1 MCLDALRQTFSEI
14 SLVTLRWDYTTMY
27 ERRRRI
33 QTLESTKK
41 FSKLQ
46 VRIELTTLRVLGS
59 EFKRKFTR
67 ILGLHLGLAQ
77 NSAVFYIYLNH
88 HRVCSLLCTFRWQS
102 VLHFF
107 QILQLSMQFFFFIS
121 SITQHVLFCVFLKSI
136 NFASSVLCY
145 FVTILVM
152 ICVLLESYT

>member
-1 MCLDALRQTFSEI
+1 
-14 SLVTLRWDYTTMY
+14 MY

-77 NSAVFYIYLNH
+77 NSAVFYIYLKSPYSTLSFVLLLDGSLYFIFFKSYNLA
-88 HRVCSLLCTFRWQS
+88 CS
-102 VLHFF
+102 
-107 QILQLSMQFFFFIS
+107 FFFLNS
-121 SITQHVLFCVFLKSI
+121 KITQHVLFCVFLKSI

-152 ICVLLESYT
+152 ICVFLESYN

>member
-1 MCLDALRQTFSEI
+1 MCLDVLRQTFSEI

-27 ERRRRI
+27 ETRRRI

-46 VRIELTTLRVLGS
+46 VRIELTTLWVLGS

-77 NSAVFYIYLNH
+77 NSAVFYIYLKSPYSTLSFVLLLDGSPYFIFFKSYNLA
-88 HRVCSLLCTFRWQS
+88 CNFFSLLA
-102 VLHFF
+102 VL
-107 QILQLSMQFFFFIS
+107 LSMFCSVFSWNLSTLQA
-121 SITQHVLFCVFLKSI
+121 LFCVTLWQ
-136 NFASSVLCY
+136 Y
-145 FVTILVM
+145 
-152 ICVLLESYT
+152 

>member
-1 MCLDALRQTFSEI
+1 
-14 SLVTLRWDYTTMY
+14 MY

-77 NSAVFYIYLNH
+77 NSAVFYIYLKSPYSTLSFVLLLDGSLYFIFFKSLNLA
-88 HRVCSLLCTFRWQS
+88 CSFFSLTAILLGT
-102 VLHFF
+102 
-107 QILQLSMQFFFFIS
+107 
-121 SITQHVLFCVFLKSI
+121 LFCVFLKSI

-152 ICVLLESYT
+152 ICVFLESYN